1 MRHKA
6 LMAAAAIAACALA
19 GVALADPTPVD
30 LQATASGP
38 AKVGLG
44 EPFQIGL
51 AVGVNPEP
59 GGGPYPAPPWSLR
72 WTATIPEGLKLVSA
86 AWPGPVNTMPN
97 CVTNCLYEMNDPSSR
112 VYEYNLVPL
121 RTGTFTFSAR
131 LTSASNPDPNHA
143 NDATSVDV
151 AVVPLRLKLTNQA
164 ASAAHAG
171 RRVTWTVRVSSLASG
186 SFVRPSRASC
196 TVRSGGKAIAA
207 HASRS
212 QGAAGCSWTAPSAPG
227 TRISVTVTAGLA
239 AATASL
245 TRAFRVVK

>member
-1 MRHKA
+1 
-6 LMAAAAIAACALA
+6 MAAAAFAARALA
-19 GVALADPTPVD
+19 GAALTDPTPV
-30 LQATASGP
+30 
-38 AKVGLG
+38 
-44 EPFQIGL
+44 
-51 AVGVNPEP
+51 
-59 GGGPYPAPPWSLR
+59 
-72 WTATIPEGLKLVSA
+72 
-86 AWPGPVNTMPN
+86 
-97 CVTNCLYEMNDPSSR
+97 DPSSR

-131 LTSASNPDPNHA
+131 PTSASNPDPNHA

-207 HASRS
+207 H